1 MAEPTGNMEEEIMD
15 LINKATQ
22 PYVGNNQQV
31 DEDYGNQ
38 CFNFDHNDE
47 QEMDIEDNVGE
58 VYY

>member
-1 MAEPTGNMEEEIMD
+1 MEEEIMD

-22 PYVGNNQQV
+22 PYGGNNQQV